1 MKQFWTVFRFTYLDA
16 VRKKSFIVTT
26 SILLAVILIVS
37 LLPALL
43 SGDENEGDENAANA
57 APGSGPAV
65 FYLDADNAI
74 PAGKAAL
81 EACGYD
87 IRAAENPE
95 SARESV
101 KNGETDALIEILP
114 GTRPSVRI
122 TVTDFMAAPDTGAI
136 QTVLSRAW
144 ASETLAGR
152 GLEDEWIEAC
162 LTPLNCFTEAV
173 GSMNV
178 VSYALGIV
186 LSMLMF
192 FCVYFYGIGVANSI
206 STEKTSRVME
216 TLVVSANPKRI
227 LAGKCAAMGAVGLTQ
242 LSALILFAVGAFS
255 LFVPEGATLFGLEL
269 SFAGLSWST
278 AVLSVVYFL
287 LGYALYS
294 MLNAVCGASVS
305 RIEDVSN
312 ALMPVS
318 ILSLISFYIGYFT
331 SILNDVS
338 PLVNAIAIYVPFCS
352 PFAMP
357 TRIINGA
364 VGAGEIALSLGIL
377 AVSIALVSWISA
389 RLYASSVLRYGKRL
403 KLKDMLKDL

>member
-16 VRKKSFIVTT
+16 VRKKSFIITT
-26 SILLAVILIVS
+26 AILLVLVLAVS
-37 LLPALL
+37 LLPSIL
-43 SGDENEGDENAANA
+43 SGGDSTGEDAVSEN
-57 APGSGPAV
+57 GPSV
-65 FYLDADNAI
+65 YYVDAENAI
-74 PAGKAAL
+74 PTGREAL
-81 EACGYD
+81 AACGYD
-87 IRAAENPE
+87 VWDAEDIE
-95 SARESV
+95 IARESV
-101 KNGETDALIEILP
+101 KNGEIDALIEIQA
-114 GTRPSVRI
+114 GTRPSVCI
-122 TVTDFMAAPDTGAI
+122 TVTDFMSAPDTGAI
-136 QTVLSRAW
+136 QTILSRAW
-144 ASETLAGR
+144 ASDALAGR

-162 LTPLNCFTEAV
+162 LTPLPCSTEAV

-186 LSMLMF
+186 LSLIMF
-192 FCVYFYGIGVANSI
+192 FCVYFYGLGVANSI

-216 TLVVSANPKRI
+216 TLVVSAQPKRI

-278 AVLSVVYFL
+278 AVLCVVYFL
-287 LGYALYS
+287 MGYALYA
-294 MLNAVCGASVS
+294 MMDAVCGASVS

-318 ILSLISFYIGYFT
+318 MIAMLSFYVGYFT
-331 SILNDVS
+331 SILNNVS
-338 PLVNAIAIYVPFCS
+338 PLINAIAIYVPFCS

-357 TRIINGA
+357 TRIVNGA
-364 VGAGEIALSLGIL
+364 VGAAEIAGSLGIL
-377 AVSIALVSWISA
+377 AVSIVVVSWFSA

-403 KLKDMLKDL
+403 KLKDMMKDL